1 MRIAIIGSRGIPAC
15 YSGVE
20 RNIEE
25 TVKRLSLKNAE
36 FIVYGHAENLQRV
49 FRKKELFPRVN
60 VIETPTLKNKYL
72 ATFIASFF
80 ATADVLFRKVDIVHY
95 HCLGPSVFSFL
106 PRIFGK
112 KTVVTIHALDWK
124 RKKWP
129 WFAKIFLWACQFPAL
144 YFADKTIVVSKNM
157 EKMFAG
163 RATYIPNGINLK
175 EATPEIG
182 PQYAGWKN
190 AKFILFSGRITEE
203 KGIDCLITAFK
214 ALKSD
219 FQLVIAGDAAFAKKY
234 LEYLKSI
241 AGENTVFVGQ
251 VDSRA
256 LDFFYSQAY
265 LAVFPSEIEG
275 LSFSMLEAASF
286 AKCLLVSNIPEFKEV
301 LKDAGVY
308 FQKGNARD
316 LRNKLEYLINHP
328 EVVKQKGLE
337 AKRIAAGYNWDNI
350 VESLEGI
357 YSQLLK

>member
-1 MRIAIIGSRGIPAC
+1 M
-15 YSGVE
+15 
-20 RNIEE
+20 
-25 TVKRLSLKNAE
+25 
-36 FIVYGHAENLQRV
+36 
-49 FRKKELFPRVN
+49 
-60 VIETPTLKNKYL
+60 
-72 ATFIASFF
+72 
-80 ATADVLFRKVDIVHY
+80 HY

>member
-112 KTVVTIHALDWK
+112 KTVVTIHAFDWK

-129 WFAKIFLWACQFPAL
+129 GFAKIFLL
-144 YFADKTIVVSKNM
+144 
-157 EKMFAG
+157 
-163 RATYIPNGINLK
+163 
-175 EATPEIG
+175 
-182 PQYAGWKN
+182 
-190 AKFILFSGRITEE
+190 
-203 KGIDCLITAFK
+203 AF
-214 ALKSD
+214 
-219 FQLVIAGDAAFAKKY
+219 
-234 LEYLKSI
+234 
-241 AGENTVFVGQ
+241 
-251 VDSRA
+251 
-256 LDFFYSQAY
+256 
-265 LAVFPSEIEG
+265 
-275 LSFSMLEAASF
+275 
-286 AKCLLVSNIPEFKEV
+286 
-301 LKDAGVY
+301 
-308 FQKGNARD
+308 
-316 LRNKLEYLINHP
+316 
-328 EVVKQKGLE
+328 
-337 AKRIAAGYNWDNI
+337 
-350 VESLEGI
+350 
-357 YSQLLK
+357 